1 MREGKGVGKREE
13 EEERGDRRKGGK
25 REVSLANH
33 DRYLW
38 NCPVR
43 VRPLD
48 RPVIYIPICEIRVFD
63 ARSIATCRKGDVGS
77 P

>member
-48 RPVIYIPICEIRVFD
+48 RPVILFVRLEFLMLAVLPRAERETL
-63 ARSIATCRKGDVGS
+63 AS
-77 P
+77 